1 MKKRKEQRY
10 EIMDRA
16 KFVFYQIPKILIHG
30 EKYKDNLTNND
41 ILAYSILMDRLN
53 VSIKNNWYDEEG
65 YIYFVYSNNE
75 LQKILNVSKNTV
87 VKIKRNLTK
96 AGLLEEERT
105 GRANR
110 LYLLEP
116 EIENVD
122 EAKYI
127 IKLDE
132 DVKDT
137 SKFTE
142 EHKEKI
148 TKNLKQNSKSDT
160 EEGQKLTFFE
170 QTLSDKGFTNNQQP
184 KKVKNCTSEGQKLHP
199 SKKNLGTKDT
209 KDIKDVKDISK
220 IDKLD
225 FEIISNSFQSKE
237 KNPEIEQQIINDY
250 IEEQGLYLLFGEK
263 LIDRMNMFSF
273 NDFDTFYT
281 FINKL
286 EFAQKSVEKKAEI
299 TLPIYAGSKYF
310 EFIEEELLRTFNRA
324 IQQHRFG
331 KVKNI
336 ASYLFISFKNVF
348 EDLATTIK
356 EETSNTTL

>member
-96 AGLLEEERT
+96 VGLLEEERT

-148 TKNLKQNSKSDT
+148 TKNLKQNSKSNT
-160 EEGQKLTFFE
+160 EEGQKLTFFDK
-170 QTLSDKGFTNNQQP
+170 TLANQHLASSPQP

-199 SKKNLGTKDT
+199 SNKNLIRS
-209 KDIKDVKDISK
+209 KDIKDIKDISK
-220 IDKLD
+220 TDKTDL
-225 FEIISNSFQSKE
+225 EMISNSFQSKE
-237 KNPEIEQQIINDY
+237 KDPNIEQQVINDY

-263 LIDRMNMFSF
+263 LIDRMKMFSF
-273 NDFDTFYT
+273 NDFDTFTT

-286 EFAQKSVEKKAEI
+286 EFAQKSVEKEAEI
-299 TLPIYAGSKYF
+299 TLPIYDGSKYF
-310 EFIEEELLRTFNRA
+310 EFIEQELLRTFNRA
-324 IQQHRFG
+324 IHQHRFG

-336 ASYLFISFKNVF
+336 PSYLFISFKNVF

-356 EETSNTTL
+356 EETSNTTI

>member
-1 MKKRKEQRY
+1 MKQRKEQRY

-148 TKNLKQNSKSDT
+148 TKNLKQNSKSNT
-160 EEGQKLTFFE
+160 EEGQFLTFFDE
-170 QTLSDKGFTNNQQP
+170 TLSDEGFANSQPP

-220 IDKLD
+220 TDKSD
-225 FEIISNSFQSKE
+225 FEIIANSFQSKE

-250 IEEQGLYLLFGEK
+250 IEEQGLYLLFGEN
-263 LIDRMNMFSF
+263 LINRMNMFSF
-273 NDFDTFYT
+273 NDFDTFST

-286 EFAQKSVEKKAEI
+286 EFAQKSVEKEAEI

-310 EFIEEELLRTFNRA
+310 EFIEQELLRTFNRA

-331 KVKNI
+331 KVDNI
-336 ASYLFISFKNVF
+336 ASYLFVSFKNVF

-356 EETSNTTL
+356 EETANTTA

>member
-75 LQKILNVSKNTV
+75 LQKILNVSRNTV

-96 AGLLEEERT
+96 VGLLEEERT

-132 DVKDT
+132 DIKDT
-137 SKFTE
+137 SKFTK

-148 TKNLKQNSKSDT
+148 MKNLKQNSKSNT
-160 EEGQKLTFFE
+160 EEGQKLTFFDK
-170 QTLSDKGFTNNQQP
+170 TLINQHLSSNQQP
-184 KKVKNCTSEGQKLHP
+184 KKVKNCTSEGQKLPP
-199 SKKNLGTKDT
+199 SNKNLIRSKDSKDT
-209 KDIKDVKDISK
+209 KDLSK
-220 IDKLD
+220 IDKTDL
-225 FEIISNSFQSKE
+225 ELISNSFQSKE
-237 KNPEIEQQIINDY
+237 KDPAIEQQVITDY
-250 IEEQGLYLLFGEK
+250 IENQGLYLLFGQR
-263 LIDRMNMFSF
+263 LIDRMKMFSF
-273 NDFDTFYT
+273 NDFDTFTT

-286 EFAQKSVEKKAEI
+286 EFAQKSVEKEAEM
-299 TLPIYAGSKYF
+299 TLPIYEGSKYF
-310 EFIEEELLRTFNRA
+310 EFVEQELLRTFNRA
-324 IQQHRFG
+324 IHQHRFG

-356 EETSNTTL
+356 EETSDTTV

>member
-87 VKIKRNLTK
+87 VKIKKNLTK
-96 AGLLEEERT
+96 LGLLEEERT

-127 IKLDE
+127 MKLDE
-132 DVKDT
+132 DIEDA
-137 SKFTE
+137 SKFTKD
-142 EHKEKI
+142 HKEKI
-148 TKNLKQNSKSDT
+148 TKNLKQNHKSNS
-160 EEGQKLTFFE
+160 EEGQKLTFFDK
-170 QTLSDKGFTNNQQP
+170 TLSDQDFTNSHQP
-184 KKVKNCTSEGQKLHP
+184 KKVKNCPSEGQKLTP
-199 SKKNLGTKDT
+199 SNKNLIKSKDF
-209 KDIKDVKDISK
+209 KDIKEISK
-220 IDKLD
+220 TDKTD
-225 FEIISNSFQSKE
+225 FDIISDSFQSKE
-237 KNPEIEQQIINDY
+237 KNPEIEQQIIDDF
-250 IEEQGLYLLFGEK
+250 IEDEGLYLLYGKK
-263 LIDRMNMFSF
+263 LINRMKMFSF
-273 NDFDTFYT
+273 NDFDTFTT

-286 EFAQKSVEKKAEI
+286 EFAQKSIEKETEI
-299 TLPIYAGSKYF
+299 TLPIYEGSKYF
-310 EFIEEELLRTFNRA
+310 EFIEQELLRTFNRA

-331 KVKNI
+331 KVNNI

-348 EDLATTIK
+348 DDLATTIK
-356 EETSNTTL
+356 EETSNTSV

>member
-96 AGLLEEERT
+96 VGLLEEERT

-148 TKNLKQNSKSDT
+148 TKNLKQNSKSNS
-160 EEGQKLTFFE
+160 EEGQKLTFFDK
-170 QTLSDKGFTNNQQP
+170 TLSNQHLASRPQP

-199 SKKNLGTKDT
+199 SNKNLIRS
-209 KDIKDVKDISK
+209 KDIKDIKDLSK
-220 IDKLD
+220 IDKTDL
-225 FEIISNSFQSKE
+225 ELISKSFQSKE
-237 KNPEIEQQIINDY
+237 KDPEIEQQIITDY
-250 IEEQGLYLLFGEK
+250 IEEQGLYLL
-263 LIDRMNMFSF
+263 D
-273 NDFDTFYT
+273 
-281 FINKL
+281 
-286 EFAQKSVEKKAEI
+286 
-299 TLPIYAGSKYF
+299 
-310 EFIEEELLRTFNRA
+310 
-324 IQQHRFG
+324 
-331 KVKNI
+331 KVHI
-336 ASYLFISFKNVF
+336 IV
-348 EDLATTIK
+348 
-356 EETSNTTL
+356 